1 MLIQKPKA
9 VSLESPVVSCSL
21 QSLFHINKVDFP
33 GHYRLRVELARTMR
47 EAEAVRHKLTVSSA
61 WGSSGPSAAPQ
72 SCWCSVMA
80 LYNFAGGSLTQLLFI
95 TGDIYTIILSPS
107 SHCTDYIQGNCLP
120 LNIDLIDQNLG
131 MQRKISFKTHS
142 PQSTVHS
149 YSKQTNFK
157 F

>member
-1 MLIQKPKA
+1 
-9 VSLESPVVSCSL
+9 
-21 QSLFHINKVDFP
+21 
-33 GHYRLRVELARTMR
+33 
-47 EAEAVRHKLTVSSA
+47 
-61 WGSSGPSAAPQ
+61 
-72 SCWCSVMA
+72 MA

-142 PQSTVHS
+142 PQSTVTVNKLILNS
-149 YSKQTNFK
+149 DLKVGGTRWM
-157 F
+157 